1 MSPSPRRKKA
11 SQFRHRPRGFGQE
24 PPGYRSPQTNSAKG
38 RNSVTMRKLAGAA
51 AASAMMIGLGVVPQ
65 AWATSNIKELGVEE
79 TVKDINGPLIG
90 YTVTGLMPSGDPV
103 AFPVAGRLY
112 EATVRANALV
122 GTVTPA
128 PNLFNARAENGDNY
142 PALPVSSIGGPVGQG
157 GSTTGKVYFDVVG
170 TNPNSVVFNNGF
182 EDILGW
188 IQPPGISPAEVAP
201 PASGGGE
208 GESGG
213 GAEGSMGSTGP
224 NQSSPTTSGGEIGG
238 EEGGT
243 EGGGGNLDSGGGSG
257 APSGDT
263 G

>member
-1 MSPSPRRKKA
+1 VDIK
-11 SQFRHRPRGFGQE
+11 
-24 PPGYRSPQTNSAKG
+24 
-38 RNSVTMRKLAGAA
+38 KLAGAV
-51 AASAMMIGLGVVPQ
+51 AASAVMVGVGVVPP
-65 AWATSNIKELGVEE
+65 AWATSNIKDFGVEE
-79 TVKDINGPLIG
+79 TVKDVNGPLIG
-90 YTVTGLMPSGDPV
+90 YTVTGLMPSSDPV
-103 AFPVAGRLY
+103 PYPVAGRLY
-112 EATVRANALV
+112 EATVRANAVV

-142 PALPVSSIGGPVGQG
+142 PSLANVAALSGAPVGQG

-170 TNPNSVVFNNGF
+170 ANPNSVVYNNGF

-188 IQPPGISPAEVAP
+188 VMPPGVSPAEVVPSTDA
-201 PASGGGE
+201 GG
-208 GESGG
+208 GG
-213 GAEGSMGSTGP
+213 GAEGSAGSTGP
-224 NQSSPTTSGGEIGG
+224 NQASPETSGGEIGG

>member
-1 MSPSPRRKKA
+1 VKIKK
-11 SQFRHRPRGFGQE
+11 F
-24 PPGYRSPQTNSAKG
+24 
-38 RNSVTMRKLAGAA
+38 AGAV
-51 AASAMMIGLGVVPQ
+51 AASAVMIGIGVVPP

-79 TVKDINGPLIG
+79 TLKGMNGPLIG
-90 YTVTGLMPSGDPV
+90 YTVTALMPSSDPV
-103 AFPVAGRLY
+103 PYPVAGRLY

-128 PNLFNARAENGDNY
+128 PNLFNARALNGNNY
-142 PALPVSSIGGPVGQG
+142 RSLPPTSLSAAPIGPG

-170 TNPNSVVFNNGF
+170 MNPNSVVFNNGF

-188 IQPPGISPAEVAP
+188 IQPPSIEPAEVAP
-201 PASGGGE
+201 PASGGGD
-208 GESGG
+208 G
-213 GAEGSMGSTGP
+213 GAEGSGGSTGP
-224 NQSSPTTSGGEIGG
+224 NQSSPQTSGGEIGG

-257 APSGDT
+257 APTGDT